1 MRLKKVEIQIKSMKF
16 IFHYKAYVNWSKAY
30 AEISDLASNV
40 AKPKVKGT
48 DGGFLPAVDHMN

>member
-1 MRLKKVEIQIKSMKF
+1 MKLLF
-16 IFHYKAYVNWSKAY
+16 QYKAYFDWSKAY

-48 DGGFLPAVDHMN
+48 DGDFISCGSYELI